1 MRERILKIML
11 NISLIVTLVGAQFI
25 LLGNNIVLAL
35 NEELENQT
43 TQTNNKN
50 VSLDVFFE
58 EENGKVRTTTA
69 NIQDGAIMN
78 VKITATEGVLSD
90 SNLEISRNL
99 VIQKDKIQN
108 EYISSIDEQTGII
121 KLNSIANNETVE
133 IKIPVKLRKEEQM
146 NIGYFDQET
155 QVKLTGNY
163 KKGDK
168 TPQTI
173 EGMMRVKINWT
184 QDAIL
189 LLEQKVEKFIS
200 VGKDKLLIQQKIET
214 GVVNNALPKENETLE
229 IQAPKIQELYPNEI
243 VVLKNNEKL
252 EGEALQ
258 YDATTGLIKISTTNA
273 ISENNTITWKN
284 STDIYKIGYCYSSE
298 IGLQTKNII
307 FKTKLKTKLLT
318 QNEIEMTKEE
328 ETQVSPNGAIVSI
341 EKQMT
346 DSIAKGY
353 LYVKSTKET
362 NYEEKISLEVSKAEE
377 LTEITINTGDEN
389 FETEQGIK
397 YTADVYTKEI
407 TLDRQNLINI
417 LGEKFTLTIQS
428 QDGNTITAID
438 ENTKTRE
445 NGKIHVEIEK
455 EKGKKI
461 ILKISAPVKEGC
473 IEINMKKAIPFQEN
487 YAKEKAKTFT
497 KLVTTLNLTMN
508 DNKSTTTSQMQLKDT
523 ISEATLNISEPNWST
538 VQTTENVQITGVL
551 KSNNETHDL
560 YKNPV
565 IQFQFP
571 AETEKIEVKSINKL
585 YADEFEF
592 GNVRLYEQEKRI
604 DIELKGE
611 QTEFKSQVQEGI
623 QIVINANI
631 TMKKMQASKNSEMLI
646 TYTNENRSG
655 EQKQAKTQ
663 VKINSKYGVSLY
675 NSIQGYNEQNEK
687 IETISDETIN
697 GKLDTKKPSKQAK
710 IETAVINNYENS
722 ISNIVIIGKLP
733 SLEEGIVK
741 SDILTSLTSKIN
753 VENEQ
758 AKIYYSTENTEANS
772 DKWKTEVEDITQIK
786 LFKIEIPEIKAGETI
801 AINYNVLIP
810 ENLEGNKVAYESTQ
824 LNYLYAGQTKEQY
837 SVIKLSTMEE
847 ALQEKTEIK
856 ETKETEDIKGIQV
869 ETIASTPGKNY
880 TLQDDVYE
888 GQIVKYNVKLKN
900 NTGKDLSKFSL
911 TATQTDALRKK
922 KCSIF

>member
-69 NIQDGAIMN
+69 NIQDGVIMN

-90 SNLEISRNL
+90 ANLEISRNL

-121 KLNSIANNETVE
+121 KLNSIANNETVK

-184 QDAIL
+184 QDATL

-445 NGKIHVEIEK
+445 DGKIHVEIEK

-655 EQKQAKTQ
+655 EQMQAKTQ

-733 SLEEGIVK
+733 SLEEGIIK

-837 SVIKLSTMEE
+837 SVIKLSTIEE

-880 TLQDDVYE
+880 TSQDDVYE

>member
-25 LLGNNIVLAL
+25 LLGNHVVLAI

-58 EENGKVRTTTA
+58 EENGKVRSTIA
-69 NIQDGAIMN
+69 NIQEGAIMN
-78 VKITATEGVLSD
+78 VKITATEGILSNA
-90 SNLEISRNL
+90 NLEVSHNL

-108 EYISSIDEQTGII
+108 EYISSIDEQTGSI
-121 KLNSIANNETVE
+121 KLNSIANNETVQ

-155 QVKLTGNY
+155 QIKLTGNY

-168 TPQTI
+168 TPQSI
-173 EGMMRVKINWT
+173 EGMMKVKINWT
-184 QDAIL
+184 QDATL
-189 LLEQKVEKFIS
+189 LLEQKVEKFIP

-214 GVVNNALPKENETLE
+214 GVVDNVLPKESETLE

-252 EGEALQ
+252 EGEELQ
-258 YDATTGLIKISTTNA
+258 YDATTGAIKISTKNA

-284 STDIYKIGYCYSSE
+284 GTDIYKIGYCYSNE
-298 IGLQTKNII
+298 IGLETKNVI
-307 FKTKLKTKLLT
+307 FNTKLKTKLLSKDEM
-318 QNEIEMTKEE
+318 EISKEE
-328 ETQVSPNGAIVSI
+328 ELQVSPNGTIVGI

-346 DSIAKGY
+346 TSIAKGY
-353 LYVKSTKET
+353 LYVKSAKET

-377 LTEITINTGDEN
+377 LPEITINNGDEN
-389 FETEQGIK
+389 FETEQGTK
-397 YTADVYTKEI
+397 YVADVYTKEI
-407 TLDRQNLINI
+407 IFDKQNLINI
-417 LGEKFTLTIQS
+417 LGEKFAITIQS
-428 QDGNTITAID
+428 QDGNIITTID
-438 ENTKTRE
+438 ENTKTKE
-445 NGKIHVEIEK
+445 DGKIHVEIEK

-461 ILKISAPVKEGC
+461 MLKISAPVKEGC

-487 YAKEKAKTFT
+487 YAKEKTKTFT
-497 KLVTTLNLTMN
+497 KLVTTSNLTMN
-508 DNKSTTTSQMQLKDT
+508 DNQVTAISQMELKDT
-523 ISEATLNISEPNWST
+523 TSEATLNISEPNWST
-538 VQTTENVQITGVL
+538 VQATENVQITGIL

-592 GNVRLYEQEKRI
+592 GNARLYEQEKRI

-623 QIVINANI
+623 QVVINANI

-646 TYTNENRSG
+646 TYTNGNRLG
-655 EQKQAKTQ
+655 EQMQAKTQ

-722 ISNIVIIGKLP
+722 ISNVAIIGKLP
-733 SLEEGIVK
+733 STEDGIVK
-741 SDILTSLTSKIN
+741 SDIITNLASKIN
-753 VENEQ
+753 VENGQ

-772 DKWKTEVEDITQIK
+772 DKWKTEIEDITKVK

-801 AINYNVLIP
+801 AINYNVMIP

-837 SVIKLSTMEE
+837 SIIKLSTMEE
-847 ALQEKTEIK
+847 ATQEETEIK

-869 ETIASTPGKNY
+869 ETIASTPGKNF
-880 TLQDDVYE
+880 TMQDDVYE

>member
-508 DNKSTTTSQMQLKDT
+508 DNKSTTTSQIQLKDT